1 MTTMTIADWLPV
13 LGQGIL
19 ETLYMTLISS
29 LLAYVIGLPLGL
41 WLVVTAPD
49 GIRPNAAVSRIAGGL
64 VNALRSAPFLILLM
78 ALIPLSRLITG
89 TSIGSTAMIP
99 PLTIAAF
106 PFVAR
111 LVESSAKEV
120 DRGVIEAALSMGAS
134 PLQVVTKVILPEAKP
149 SLITGA
155 TIAVTT
161 IMGYTAMAGVCGAG
175 GLGAIAINYGYYRY
189 QYAIMWI
196 IVILLIVIVQI
207 FQSIG
212 NLLAFRCDRRI
223 R

>member
-1 MTTMTIADWLPV
+1 MTFSEWLPV
-13 LGQGIL
+13 VGQGL
-19 ETLYMTLISS
+19 FETLYMTLVSS

-64 VNALRSAPFLILLM
+64 VNALRSAPFLILLF
-78 ALIPLSRLITG
+78 ALIPLTRFITG
-89 TSIGSTAMIP
+89 TSIGSAAMIP

-111 LVESSAKEV
+111 MVESSAKEV
-120 DRGVIEAALSMGAS
+120 DRGVIEAASSMGAS
-134 PLQVVTKVILPEAKP
+134 PMQIVCKVILPEAKP

-175 GLGAIAINYGYYRY
+175 GIGAIAINYGYYRY
-189 QYAIMWI
+189 QYGVMWVMI
-196 IVILLIVIVQI
+196 LLLIVIVQV
-207 FQSIG
+207 FQSLG
-212 NLLAFRCDRRI
+212 NFLAFRCDRRI